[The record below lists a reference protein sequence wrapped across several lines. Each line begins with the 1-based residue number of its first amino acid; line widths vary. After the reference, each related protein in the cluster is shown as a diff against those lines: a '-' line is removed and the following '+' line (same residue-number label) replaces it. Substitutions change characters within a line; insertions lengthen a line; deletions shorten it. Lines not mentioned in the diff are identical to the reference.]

1 MEGHHLILGELTDFL
16 TGETLEDTLDER
28 YRQKIARFLAEER
41 GFRVSDIQPR
51 RMLEVRAGSL
61 GGRVPADFLVT
72 AAGRTAMLIKFG
84 PGSLTTRHR
93 PVLAVARL
101 IAPAPVPVAV
111 ATNGEETDVLD
122 GISGERLG
130 SGWDAV
136 PGPEAPARIAESA
149 GREPLSPKRAEME
162 ARIVYAYEIDGA
174 CPCDT
179 TVCRINAT

>member
-28 YRQKIARFLAEER
+28 YRQKIARFLVEER
-41 GFRVSDIQPR
+41 GFRVAHIQPR
-51 RMLEVRAGSL
+51 RMLAVQAGAL
-61 GGRVPADFLVT
+61 AGRVPVDLVVE
-72 AAGRTAMLIKFG
+72 AAGRAAMIVKFG

-93 PVLAVARL
+93 PALAIARL

-111 ATNGEETDVLD
+111 VTNGETADVLD
-122 GISGERLG
+122 GISGKVLG
-130 SGWDAV
+130 SGWDAI
-136 PGPEAPARIAESA
+136 PDPETLARMSRSA
-149 GREPLSPKRAEME
+149 DAAPLSPKRAEME

-179 TVCRINAT
+179 TVCRINGA

>member
-28 YRQKIARFLAEER
+28 YRQQIAQFLVEKR
-41 GFRVSDIQPR
+41 GFRSSDLQPR
-51 RMLEVRAGSL
+51 RMLKVRAGTL
-61 GGRVPADFLVT
+61 AGRVPVDFVVT
-72 AAGRTAMLIKFG
+72 AAGRAAMVVKFG

-93 PVLAVARL
+93 PAIAIARL

-111 ATNGEETDVLD
+111 VTNGEKADVLD
-122 GISGERLG
+122 GISGKVLG

-136 PGPEAPARIAESA
+136 PDSEVLARIAGSA
-149 GREPLSPKRAEME
+149 DAEPLSPKRAEME
-162 ARIVYAYEIDGA
+162 ARIVYAYEVDGA